1 MSDSKGASTP
11 VGAFF
16 RSLGPAIIVASV
28 VLGPGSILSASKV
41 GTQHGYA
48 MIWVL
53 VLAGVLMA
61 GMTAL
66 AARLGVSFDGSLCDE
81 LCRRLGRPFAIV
93 VGATIFGIATCFQ
106 FSNNLGVLAGLEPL
120 VGEGLGKT
128 GQVVT
133 LVALNGV
140 IIGVLL
146 GLRSVYRPIEKLMMI
161 MMGLMLIGFAANL
174 LFARPSL
181 TGIAGGFVPRL
192 PTGGKMTDLLPLLAM
207 VATTFSIAGAFY
219 QAYLVREKGWTTA
232 NLKQG
237 LIDSLAG
244 ITVLVGI
251 TLIILTTAAAV
262 LHGKIDPGELKSAAH
277 VAMQLK
283 PAFGSAAVILF
294 AQGILA
300 GAFSSFLVNA
310 MIGGT
315 MLADG
320 FGLGSRLDQK
330 WPKLF
335 TVVSLLIGM
344 GIAILIKT
352 QDVSIVGLII
362 FAQALTVLGGPVLA
376 FSLMYLA
383 TRPEMTGERRVPA
396 WIMSVGWC
404 ACLITLAMAIKKAGD
419 IWAKIQG

>member
-1 MSDSKGASTP
+1 MSESKCGSAVAS
-11 VGAFF
+11 FF

-41 GTQHGYA
+41 GTQYGYS

-61 GMTAL
+61 GMTAM
-66 AARLGVSFDGSLCDE
+66 AARLGVSFEGSLCDE
-81 LCRRLGRPFAIV
+81 LCARLGRPFAV
-93 VGATIFGIATCFQ
+93 LVGVTIFGIATCFQ
-106 FSNNLGVLAGLEPL
+106 FSNNLGVLAGIEPL
-120 VGEGLGKT
+120 VGGELSKT

-133 LVALNGV
+133 LVVLNGV
-140 IIGVLL
+140 IIGVLV
-146 GLRSVYRPIEKLMMI
+146 GLRSIYRPIERLMMV

-174 LFARPSL
+174 IFAKPSIS
-181 TGIAGGFVPRL
+181 GVAGGFVPKL
-192 PTGGKMTDLLPLLAM
+192 PSGGKMADLLPLLAM

-219 QAYLVREKGWTTA
+219 QSYLVREKQWTTA
-232 NLKQG
+232 HLKQG

-244 ITVLVGI
+244 ITALVGI

-262 LHGKIDPGELKSAAH
+262 LHGRLDVGELKSAAD
-277 VAMQLK
+277 VALQLK

-320 FGLGSRLDQK
+320 LGLGSKLDEK
-330 WPKLF
+330 WPKVF
-335 TVVSLLIGM
+335 TVASLLIGM
-344 GIAILIKT
+344 AIAILIKAKG
-352 QDVSIVGLII
+352 VSVVGLII

-376 FSLMYLA
+376 FSMMYLA
-383 TRPEMTGERRVPA
+383 TRRELTGERRVPA
-396 WIMSVGWC
+396 WIMAIGWS
-404 ACLITLAMAIKKAGD
+404 ACVITVALAVKKAFD
-419 IWAKIQG
+419 IWNKLQA

>member
-1 MSDSKGASTP
+1 MSDSKATAP
-11 VGAFF
+11 VVSFL

-41 GTQHGYA
+41 GTQHGYG

-53 VLAGVLMA
+53 ALAGVLMA

-66 AARLGVSFDGSLCDE
+66 AARLGVSFEGSLCDE
-81 LCRRLGRPFAIV
+81 LTRRLGRPFAAL
-93 VGATIFGIATCFQ
+93 VGVTIFGIATCFQ

-120 VGEGLGKT
+120 IGGELGKT
-128 GQVVT
+128 GVVAT
-133 LVALNGV
+133 LVGLNAV

-146 GLRSVYRPIEKLMMI
+146 GLRKIYRPVEKLMMV

-174 LFARPSL
+174 FFARPSV
-181 TGIAGGFVPRL
+181 AGVAAGFVPRL
-192 PTGGKMTDLLPLLAM
+192 PAGSGVADLLPLLAM

-232 NLKQG
+232 NLRQG

-262 LHGKIDPGELKSAAH
+262 LHGKIDANELKSAAD
-277 VAMQLK
+277 VALQLK

-320 FGLGSRLDQK
+320 LGLGSRLDGK

-335 TVVSLLIGM
+335 TVGSLLVGM
-344 GIAILIKT
+344 TIAILIKAKG
-352 QDVSIVGLII
+352 VSIVGLII

-376 FSLMYLA
+376 FSMMYLA
-383 TRPEMTGERRVPA
+383 TRKEMSGERKVPA
-396 WIMSVGWC
+396 WIMTIGWLAC
-404 ACLITLAMAIKKAGD
+404 AVTVAMAVKKAAD
-419 IWAKIQG
+419 IWAKLQG

>member
-1 MSDSKGASTP
+1 MSDPKGVPS
-11 VGAFF
+11 VVAFF

-41 GTQHGYA
+41 GTQHGYG

-53 VLAGVLMA
+53 VLAGLLMA

-66 AARLGVSFDGSLCDE
+66 AARLGVSFEGSLCDE
-81 LCRRLGRPFAIV
+81 LARRLGRPFAAL
-93 VGATIFGIATCFQ
+93 VGVTIFGIATCFQ

-120 VGEGLGKT
+120 LGGGLGKS
-128 GQVVT
+128 GEVAVLVT
-133 LVALNGV
+133 LNGV
-140 IIGVLL
+140 IIAVLF
-146 GLRSVYRPIEKLMMI
+146 GLRSLYRPVEKLMMA

-174 LFARPSL
+174 LFARPSAA
-181 TGIAGGFVPRL
+181 GIAAGFVPRL
-192 PTGGKMTDLLPLLAM
+192 PAGTRMADLLPLLAM

-219 QAYLVREKGWTTA
+219 QAYLVREKGWTTD

-262 LHGKIDPGELKSAAH
+262 LHGRISQDDLKSAAD
-277 VAMQLK
+277 VALQLK

-315 MLADG
+315 MLSDG
-320 FGLGSRLDQK
+320 LGLGSRLDGR
-330 WPKLF
+330 WPKRF
-335 TVVSLLIGM
+335 TVASLLIGM
-344 GIAILIKT
+344 IIAVLIKAKG
-352 QDVSIVGLII
+352 VSIVGLII

-383 TRPEMTGERRVPA
+383 TRREVTGDREVPA
-396 WIMSVGWC
+396 WILGVGWL
-404 ACLITLAMAIKKAGD
+404 ACVVTLAMAAKKAVD
-419 IWAKIQG
+419 IWAKLQG

>member
-1 MSDSKGASTP
+1 MSDNKGISP
-11 VGAFF
+11 FVAFF

-41 GTQHGYA
+41 GTQHGYS

-53 VLAGVLMA
+53 VLAGVFMA

-66 AARLGVSFDGSLCDE
+66 AARLGVSYEGSLCDE
-81 LCRRLGRPFAIV
+81 LCLRLGRPFAAL

-106 FSNNLGVLAGLEPL
+106 FSNNLGVLAGIEPL
-120 VGEGLGKT
+120 LEGGMGKT
-128 GQVVT
+128 AQIVSLVV
-133 LVALNGV
+133 LNGV

-146 GLRSVYRPIEKLMMI
+146 GLKSLYRPIEKLMMI
-161 MMGLMLIGFAANL
+161 MMGLMLVGFAANL
-174 LFARPSL
+174 FFAKPSL
-181 TGIAGGFVPRL
+181 SGVAGGFVPRL
-192 PTGGKMTDLLPLLAM
+192 PGGGELADLLPLLAM

-219 QAYLVREKGWTTA
+219 QAYLVREKGWTTS
-232 NLKQG
+232 NLRQG
-237 LIDSLAG
+237 LVDSLAG
-244 ITVLVGI
+244 ISVLVGI

-262 LHGKIDPGELKSAAH
+262 LHGKLDAGELKSAAD
-277 VAMQLK
+277 VAAQLK

-320 FGLGSRLDQK
+320 FGLGSKLDQK
-330 WPKLF
+330 WPKIF
-335 TVVSLLIGM
+335 TVASLLVGM
-344 GIAILIKT
+344 GIAILIKSS
-352 QDVSIVGLII
+352 DVSIVGLIL

-383 TRPEMTGERRVPA
+383 TRKEMVGERKVPA
-396 WIMSVGWC
+396 WIMVVGWT
-404 ACLITLAMAIKKAGD
+404 ASAITVAMAVKKAGD
-419 IWAKIQG
+419 IWSKIQG

>member
-1 MSDSKGASTP
+1 MIDNKGISP
-11 VGAFF
+11 FVAFF

-41 GTQHGYA
+41 GTQHGYS

-53 VLAGVLMA
+53 VLAGVFMA

-66 AARLGVSFDGSLCDE
+66 AARLGVSYEGSLCDE
-81 LCRRLGRPFAIV
+81 LCLRLGRPFAAL

-106 FSNNLGVLAGLEPL
+106 FSNNLGVLAGIEPL
-120 VGEGLGKT
+120 LEGGMGKT
-128 GQVVT
+128 AQIVC

-146 GLRSVYRPIEKLMMI
+146 GLKSLYRPIEKLMMI
-161 MMGLMLIGFAANL
+161 MMGLMLVGFAANL
-174 LFARPSL
+174 FFAKPSL
-181 TGIAGGFVPRL
+181 SGVAGGFVPRL
-192 PTGGKMTDLLPLLAM
+192 PGGGELADLLPLLAM

-219 QAYLVREKGWTTA
+219 QAYLVREKGWTTS
-232 NLKQG
+232 NLRQG
-237 LIDSLAG
+237 LVDSLAG
-244 ITVLVGI
+244 ISVLVGI

-262 LHGKIDPGELKSAAH
+262 LHGKLDAGELKSAAD
-277 VAMQLK
+277 VAAQLK

-320 FGLGSRLDQK
+320 FGLGSKLDQK
-330 WPKLF
+330 WPKIF
-335 TVVSLLIGM
+335 TVASLLVGM
-344 GIAILIKT
+344 GIAILIKSS
-352 QDVSIVGLII
+352 DVSIVGLIL

-383 TRPEMTGERRVPA
+383 TRKEMVGERKVPA
-396 WIMSVGWC
+396 WIMVVGWT
-404 ACLITLAMAIKKAGD
+404 ASAITVAMAVKKAGD
-419 IWAKIQG
+419 IWSKIQG

>member
-1 MSDSKGASTP
+1 MSDNKGISP
-11 VGAFF
+11 FVAFF

-41 GTQHGYA
+41 GTQYGYS

-53 VLAGVLMA
+53 VLAGVFMA

-66 AARLGVSFDGSLCDE
+66 AARLGVSYEGSLCDE
-81 LCRRLGRPFAIV
+81 LCLRLGRPFAAL

-106 FSNNLGVLAGLEPL
+106 FSNNLGVLAGIEPL
-120 VGEGLGKT
+120 LEGGMGKT
-128 GQVVT
+128 AQIVS

-140 IIGVLL
+140 IISVLL
-146 GLRSVYRPIEKLMMI
+146 GLKSLYRPIEKLMMI
-161 MMGLMLIGFAANL
+161 MMGLMLVGFAANL
-174 LFARPSL
+174 FFAKPSL
-181 TGIAGGFVPRL
+181 SGVAGGFVPRL
-192 PTGGKMTDLLPLLAM
+192 PGGGELADLLPLLAM

-219 QAYLVREKGWTTA
+219 QAYLVREKGWTTS
-232 NLKQG
+232 NLRQG
-237 LIDSLAG
+237 LVDSLAG
-244 ITVLVGI
+244 ISVLVGI

-262 LHGKIDPGELKSAAH
+262 LHGKLDAGELKSAAD
-277 VAMQLK
+277 VAAQLK

-320 FGLGSRLDQK
+320 FGLGSKLDQK
-330 WPKLF
+330 WPKIF
-335 TVVSLLIGM
+335 TVASLLVGM
-344 GIAILIKT
+344 GIAILIKSS
-352 QDVSIVGLII
+352 DVSIVGLIL

-383 TRPEMTGERRVPA
+383 TRKEMVGERKVPA
-396 WIMSVGWC
+396 WIMVVGWT
-404 ACLITLAMAIKKAGD
+404 ASAITVAMAVKKAGD
-419 IWAKIQG
+419 IWSKIQG

>member
-1 MSDSKGASTP
+1 MSDNKGISP
-11 VGAFF
+11 FVAFF

-41 GTQHGYA
+41 GTQHGYS

-53 VLAGVLMA
+53 VLAGVFMA

-66 AARLGVSFDGSLCDE
+66 AARLGVSYEGSLCDE
-81 LCRRLGRPFAIV
+81 LCLRLGRPFAAL
-93 VGATIFGIATCFQ
+93 VGATIFCIATCFQ
-106 FSNNLGVLAGLEPL
+106 FSNNLGVLAGIEPL
-120 VGEGLGKT
+120 LEGGMGKT
-128 GQVVT
+128 AQIVC

-146 GLRSVYRPIEKLMMI
+146 GLKSLYRPIEKLMMI
-161 MMGLMLIGFAANL
+161 MMGLMLVGFAANL
-174 LFARPSL
+174 FFAKPSL
-181 TGIAGGFVPRL
+181 SGVAGGFVPRL
-192 PTGGKMTDLLPLLAM
+192 PGGGELADLLPMLAM

-219 QAYLVREKGWTTA
+219 QAYLVREKGWTTS
-232 NLKQG
+232 NLRQG
-237 LIDSLAG
+237 LVDSLAG
-244 ITVLVGI
+244 ISVLVGI

-262 LHGKIDPGELKSAAH
+262 LHGKLDAGELKSAAD
-277 VAMQLK
+277 VAAQLK

-320 FGLGSRLDQK
+320 FGLGSKLDQK
-330 WPKLF
+330 WPKIF
-335 TVVSLLIGM
+335 TVASLLVGM
-344 GIAILIKT
+344 GIAILIKSS
-352 QDVSIVGLII
+352 DVSIVGLIL

-383 TRPEMTGERRVPA
+383 TRKEMVGERKVPA
-396 WIMSVGWC
+396 WIMVVGWT
-404 ACLITLAMAIKKAGD
+404 ASAITVAMAVKKAGD
-419 IWAKIQG
+419 IWSKIQG

>member
-1 MSDSKGASTP
+1 MSDNKGMSP
-11 VGAFF
+11 FVAFF

-41 GTQHGYA
+41 GTQHGYS

-53 VLAGVLMA
+53 VLAGVFMA

-66 AARLGVSFDGSLCDE
+66 AARLGVSYEGSLCDE
-81 LCRRLGRPFAIV
+81 LCLRLGRPFAAL

-106 FSNNLGVLAGLEPL
+106 FSNNLGVLAGIEPL
-120 VGEGLGKT
+120 LEGGMGKT
-128 GQVVT
+128 AQIVC

-146 GLRSVYRPIEKLMMI
+146 GLKSLYRPIEKLMMI
-161 MMGLMLIGFAANL
+161 MMGLMLVGFAANL
-174 LFARPSL
+174 FFAKPSL
-181 TGIAGGFVPRL
+181 SGVAGGFVPRL
-192 PTGGKMTDLLPLLAM
+192 PGGGELADLLPLLAM

-219 QAYLVREKGWTTA
+219 QAYLVREKGWTTS
-232 NLKQG
+232 NLRQG
-237 LIDSLAG
+237 LVDSLAG
-244 ITVLVGI
+244 ISVLVGI

-262 LHGKIDPGELKSAAH
+262 LHGKLDAGELKSAAD
-277 VAMQLK
+277 VAAQLK

-320 FGLGSRLDQK
+320 FGLGSKLDQK
-330 WPKLF
+330 WPKIF
-335 TVVSLLIGM
+335 TVASLLVGM
-344 GIAILIKT
+344 GIAILIKSS
-352 QDVSIVGLII
+352 DVSIVGLIL

-383 TRPEMTGERRVPA
+383 TRKEMVGERKVPA
-396 WIMSVGWC
+396 WIMVVGWT
-404 ACLITLAMAIKKAGD
+404 ASAITVAMAVKKAGD
-419 IWAKIQG
+419 IWSKIQG